1 MDILLTFAG
10 NRDPFNQEIIKGS
23 FTEGPV
29 LTLLQERLFPFIYIF
44 TTPNTLENAQKLQEE
59 IANKST
65 TTQISIFN
73 IDIPDP
79 TDYEQLYIH
88 MSRFCREIQNNHK
101 KQKAAYYIAISSGT
115 PQMQTIWFLLSQSGQ
130 FPSTLLKITPPRF
143 LQRHQK
149 AVSEVNLSL
158 EKLTALSSLSPKQL
172 DVAATYLRKEKLEAE
187 RVDLMLDFSQY
198 SMIGKSTALSSILDT
213 IKAASQYDSA
223 VLIQGETGTG
233 KELVARAIHF
243 NSSRKIEPFI
253 VVNCAAIPESLV
265 ESELFGH
272 EKGAFTG
279 AIQQKKGKF
288 ELADKG
294 TIFLDEVG
302 DMSLAAQAKILRVL
316 QDQEITRIGGA
327 KAIKTNV
334 RIIAATNRNLIEF
347 IQEGK
352 FRQDLYFRLKV
363 IDIKTPALRDR
374 KEDIPLLV
382 EYFLLRHNHSYKQNK
397 QLTPEALR
405 LLLEYHWPG
414 NIRELENS
422 IERAFVLSKG
432 AVIKENDLP
441 PEINANKNDLQAKT
455 HRQGTPKISIPE
467 EGINFDEYLKD
478 LEKSFYEEAIRM
490 EDGNR
495 EAAANLLKI
504 KPHTFRKRA
513 RKNFEL

>member
-1 MDILLTFAG
+1 M
-10 NRDPFNQEIIKGS
+10 
-23 FTEGPV
+23 
-29 LTLLQERLFPFIYIF
+29 
-44 TTPNTLENAQKLQEE
+44 
-59 IANKST
+59 
-65 TTQISIFN
+65 
-73 IDIPDP
+73 
-79 TDYEQLYIH
+79 
-88 MSRFCREIQNNHK
+88 
-101 KQKAAYYIAISSGT
+101 
-115 PQMQTIWFLLSQSGQ
+115 
-130 FPSTLLKITPPRF
+130 
-143 LQRHQK
+143 
-149 AVSEVNLSL
+149 
-158 EKLTALSSLSPKQL
+158 
-172 DVAATYLRKEKLEAE
+172 
-187 RVDLMLDFSQY
+187 
-198 SMIGKSTALSSILDT
+198 
-213 IKAASQYDSA
+213 
-223 VLIQGETGTG
+223 
-233 KELVARAIHF
+233 
-243 NSSRKIEPFI
+243 
-253 VVNCAAIPESLV
+253 NCAAIPESLV

-294 TIFLDEVG
+294 TIFLDEIG

-316 QDQEITRIGGA
+316 QDHEITRVSGA

-334 RIIAATNRNLIEF
+334 RIIAATNRNLLEF
-347 IQEGK
+347 INEGK

-382 EYFLLRHNHSYKQNK
+382 EYFIRSHNHSYKQSK

-405 LLLEYHWPG
+405 RLLEYHWPG
-414 NIRELENS
+414 NVRELENS

-432 AVIKENDLP
+432 AVIKETDLP
-441 PEINANKNDLQAKT
+441 PEINTNKNDLQT
-455 HRQGTPKISIPE
+455 QTPRQGTPKISIPK

-478 LEKSFYEEAIRM
+478 LEKAFYEEAIRM